1 MPKLPN
7 PARKKDELVHK
18 KCLPKKCVNLYLNA
32 MEDLSPFIENINNK
46 IRLSPE
52 NLERLIASFK
62 LVKVKKKQLLI
73 QPGFVAKYR
82 ISVLKGAF
90 HSYVIDDKGNE
101 HTIQFAVEDW
111 WLTDYNS
118 YTQQTPATQF
128 VEALENS
135 IILQVDHQAE
145 QELKGANWE
154 LATLFRMMAERTAAY
169 LSRRIVSNLTQS
181 AEERYNEFVAKYPQV
196 VQRLPQYA
204 LASYLNMTREF
215 LSKIRNDKVRKK

>member
-1 MPKLPN
+1 
-7 PARKKDELVHK
+7 
-18 KCLPKKCVNLYLNA
+18 
-32 MEDLSPFIENINNK
+32 MEDLSPFIENINQK

-52 NLERLIASFK
+52 NMDRLTAAFK
-62 LVKVKKKQLLI
+62 VVKVKKKQLLI

-82 ISVLKGAF
+82 IYVLKGAF

-101 HTIQFAVEDW
+101 HTIQIAVEDW

-118 YTQQTPATQF
+118 YVNQTTATQF

-135 IILQVDHQAE
+135 TILQIDYHTE
-145 QELKGANWE
+145 QQLKDANWE
-154 LATLFRMMAERTAAY
+154 FATLFRQMAERTAAY
-169 LSRRIVSNLTQS
+169 LARRTVSNLTQS
-181 AEERYNEFVAKYPQV
+181 AEERYNEFVAKYPHV
-196 VQRLPQYA
+196 AQRLPQYA

>member
-1 MPKLPN
+1 
-7 PARKKDELVHK
+7 
-18 KCLPKKCVNLYLNA
+18 
-32 MEDLSPFIENINNK
+32 MEDLSRFIENINHK
-46 IRLSPE
+46 TRLSPE
-52 NLERLIASFK
+52 NRERLTNAFK
-62 LVKVKKKQLLI
+62 VVKVKRKQLLI

-82 ISVLKGAF
+82 IYILKGAF

-111 WLTDYNS
+111 WLSDYNS
-118 YTQQTPATQF
+118 YIHQIPATQF

-135 IILQVDHQAE
+135 IILQIDHQTE
-145 QELKGANWE
+145 QHLKESNLE
-154 LATLFRMMAERTAAY
+154 FATLFRLLAEHTGAY
-169 LSRRIVSNLTQS
+169 LARRLVSNLTQN
-181 AEERYNEFVAKYPQV
+181 AEERYNEFIAKYPQV

>member
-1 MPKLPN
+1 
-7 PARKKDELVHK
+7 
-18 KCLPKKCVNLYLNA
+18 
-32 MEDLSPFIENINNK
+32 MEDLSPFIENINHK
-46 IRLSPE
+46 TRISPE
-52 NLERLIASFK
+52 NMERLIAAFQV
-62 LVKVKKKQLLI
+62 VKIKRKQLLI

-82 ISVLKGAF
+82 IYVLKGAF

-101 HTIQFAVEDW
+101 HTIHFAVEDW
-111 WLTDYNS
+111 WLSDYNS
-118 YTQQTPATQF
+118 YIHQTPDTLF

-135 IILQVDHQAE
+135 IILRIDHHAE
-145 QELKGANWE
+145 QQLKEANLE
-154 LATLFRMMAERTAAY
+154 LATLFRLMAERSAAY
-169 LSRRIVSNLTQS
+169 LARRILSNLTQS

>member
-1 MPKLPN
+1 
-7 PARKKDELVHK
+7 
-18 KCLPKKCVNLYLNA
+18 
-32 MEDLSPFIENINNK
+32 MEDLSPFFENIK
-46 IRLSPE
+46 RKTHLSTE
-52 NLERLIASFK
+52 NMERLTAAFQVVRIK
-62 LVKVKKKQLLI
+62 RKQMII

-82 ISVLKGAF
+82 IYVLKGAF

-111 WLTDYNS
+111 WLSDYNS
-118 YTQQTPATQF
+118 YIHQTPATQF

-135 IILQVDHQAE
+135 IILQIDHQAE
-145 QELKGANWE
+145 QELKDANWE
-154 LATLFRMMAERTAAY
+154 LATLFRLMAEKSAAY
-169 LSRRIVSNLTQS
+169 LARRIVSNLTQS
-181 AEERYNEFVAKYPQV
+181 AEERYNDFVATYPKV

>member
-1 MPKLPN
+1 
-7 PARKKDELVHK
+7 
-18 KCLPKKCVNLYLNA
+18 
-32 MEDLSPFIENINNK
+32 MEDLSPFIKNIDHK

-52 NLERLIASFK
+52 SLELLTAVFRVVM
-62 LVKVKKKQLLI
+62 VKRKQLLI

-82 ISVLKGAF
+82 IYVLKGAF

-101 HTIQFAVEDW
+101 HAIQFAVEDW
-111 WLTDYNS
+111 WLSDYNS
-118 YTQQTPATQF
+118 YIHQTPATQF

-135 IILQVDHQAE
+135 VILQIDHQTE
-145 QELKGANWE
+145 QQLKNTNWE
-154 LATLFRMMAERTAAY
+154 LATLFRLMAENTAAY
-169 LSRRIVSNLTQS
+169 LARRIVSNLTQS
-181 AEERYNEFVAKYPQV
+181 AEERYNEFVAKSPQV